1 MNQININSDFPIFKF
16 GNRTFIIDNTLIK
29 NKILINL
36 LNLLDNG
43 FNFITCFHLNTQTA
57 IIKLI
62 KDFDNNFI
70 KLNKSLFY
78 DLMNNKN
85 INKRDKESIITL
97 SVPKC
102 KEIDC
107 ILKQLNKI
115 NSKKKMNILKE
126 SHP

>member
-1 MNQININSDFPIFKF
+1 
-16 GNRTFIIDNTLIK
+16 
-29 NKILINL
+29 
-36 LNLLDNG
+36 
-43 FNFITCFHLNTQTA
+43 
-57 IIKLI
+57 
-62 KDFDNNFI
+62 
-70 KLNKSLFY
+70 
-78 DLMNNKN
+78 MNNKN